1 MTRAAMRAAERK
13 SVPASR
19 SGVNDA
25 KALPKGPSWLFEGKW
40 DGYRCLVLKDG
51 RKHGKER
58 APTGYRGRVRLATQR
73 SSPSFAGRLRS
84 VPRCGCDFSHFGEQ
98 VIVLRRERS
107 YPSAAGLSNS
117 PSTRFRRT
125 DRTNTSISRDVDEV
139 GRSRRRQQ

>member
-25 KALPKGPSWLFEGKW
+25 KALPKGLSWLFEGKW

-58 APTGYRGRVRLATQR
+58 APTGSRAR
-73 SSPSFAGRLRS
+73 SPCNSAIIAKFRRKAPIGTKMRLRLLAFW
-84 VPRCGCDFSHFGEQ
+84 RASHRAPEGALLP
-98 VIVLRRERS
+98 I
-107 YPSAAGLSNS
+107 G
-117 PSTRFRRT
+117 
-125 DRTNTSISRDVDEV
+125 SRA
-139 GRSRRRQQ
+139 QQ